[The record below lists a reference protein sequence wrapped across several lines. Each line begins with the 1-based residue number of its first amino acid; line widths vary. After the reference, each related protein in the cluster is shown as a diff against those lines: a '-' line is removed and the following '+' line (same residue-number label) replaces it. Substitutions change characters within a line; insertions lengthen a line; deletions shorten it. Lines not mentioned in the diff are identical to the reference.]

1 MSERI
6 IINEIDETT
15 PPVVE
20 SITDI
25 VYVPGFAVKCTVNND
40 TYTIAEADE
49 KYRDTAVLFENVDDF
64 TKAFGDMPYYFTDG
78 TCDYSYEYAKALLT
92 AGLPVLFEAV
102 YTGVVTK
109 TAQEQ
114 ETIVT
119 ADKDKF
125 LDKLKTAEIDTADGF
140 YSKLADKGM
149 YEFKYLTSGGWPIFN
164 HAAPTTD
171 KNVTTYAE
179 NNIAKEMIK
188 CATSRGD
195 CIALIDHKKDTNN
208 TLPLTG
214 QNSIYEGMKYFADEI
229 TALNAAAP
237 SSIYN
242 MSTAAFFTP
251 WATYGIAHYIK
262 DTENEGKTKQE
273 TTIDFAPSYAYLRAL
288 AASIKTNASWLAIA
302 GVTRGVVPGL
312 KTLNTSKILTNA
324 IADSYQD
331 ANAKISLNA
340 ITEIRDYGK
349 CIWGN
354 RTARDNT
361 KGSTA
366 TSFLNIRNLMCEVK
380 KEAYKSAMRC
390 LFEQD
395 TEILWV
401 NFTAP
406 IRALLDYMMSN
417 QGISNY
423 KIIRKTTTDK
433 TKMACAIRLYPIYAL
448 ESIEI
453 DVVLTEDNQVTVG

>member
-40 TYTIAEADE
+40 TYTVAEADE
-49 KYRDTAVLFENVDDF
+49 KYRDTAVLFKNVDDF
-64 TKAFGDMPYYFTDG
+64 ITAFGDMPYYFADNTY
-78 TCDYSYEYAKALLT
+78 DYSYEYAKSLLT
-92 AGLPVLFEAV
+92 AGLPVLFEAI
-102 YTGVVTK
+102 YTSVVTK

-114 ETIVT
+114 TTTIT
-119 ADKDKF
+119 ADKQAF
-125 LDKLKTAEIDTADGF
+125 LNKLKTAETISTDGF
-140 YSKLADKGM
+140 YSRLADKGM
-149 YEFKYLTSGGWPIFN
+149 YEFKYLTSGGWPIFD
-164 HAAPTTD
+164 HVIPSD
-171 KNVTTYAE
+171 KSNWNT
-179 NNIAKEMIK
+179 IAKEMIK

-195 CIALIDHKKDTNN
+195 CIALIDHNEDTNN

-214 QNSIYEGMKYFADEI
+214 ENSIYAGMKAFADYVNE
-229 TALNAAAP
+229 LNSEA
-237 SSIYN
+237 SLTYN

-262 DTENEGKTKQE
+262 DMKNEGKTKQE

-288 AASIKTNASWLAIA
+288 AASINTNASWLAIA
-302 GVTRGVVPGL
+302 GVTRGIVPDL
-312 KTLNTSKILTNA
+312 KALNTSKILTNA